1 MAPNINHTPLES
13 NTARIPDGYLVI
25 IGHNDQRYIVPEFMV
40 PALHQMFEGYRKKD
54 SLEVFT
60 ATGSVSGLSFSPGQQ
75 TCLFNVIGEGK
86 VMAPTIPGT
95 SDRERLSAHA
105 EVLALQERLGLS
117 YKDAAHR
124 LYMAELERMKSDER
138 MYKAFANLQAFTE
151 YTLGSAYDQVR
162 NIETSLTTDPGNS
175 GSGAQRDS
183 QASI

>member
-75 TCLFNVIGEGK
+75 TCCPSHVTANAGIICRYISMPVY
-86 VMAPTIPGT
+86 P
-95 SDRERLSAHA
+95 
-105 EVLALQERLGLS
+105 
-117 YKDAAHR
+117 DAGGYAMPV
-124 LYMAELERMKSDER
+124 YMCA
-138 MYKAFANLQAFTE
+138 
-151 YTLGSAYDQVR
+151 
-162 NIETSLTTDPGNS
+162 
-175 GSGAQRDS
+175 
-183 QASI
+183 